1 MAEKITLKSMLANLP
16 QKTDVD
22 TVVGRDSSG
31 NPVYIK
37 KSDLAQVVAELM
49 PENALLSKPNDGV
62 FIMYHRKSDD
72 YPLIVKPHK
81 WTSLQNSGEI
91 ADGVAIVEGGTILV
105 VAPTQATT
113 KLTWSSGEVSGGG
126 TTTWDRV
133 TALNDWN
140 GKTNTQ
146 KQIAASKEGAVTN
159 TASYAPGFCNLYS
172 RSNANG
178 KGLTAGKWWL
188 PSLGEMMMIYANM
201 TKVNY
206 ALSLISG
213 ATQIVEDAYWT
224 STEASATDAWGLFLS
239 SGTAGSG
246 TKASLQKYVRA
257 VSAFIS

>member
-1 MAEKITLKSMLANLP
+1 MAIETNSFKSYLGTLP
-16 QKTDVD
+16 QQSDVD
-22 TVVGRDSSG
+22 SIMAKDANG
-31 NPVYIK
+31 NPIWIK
-37 KSDLAQVVAELM
+37 KADLAQVAAELM
-49 PENALLSKPNDGV
+49 PADEIFDKTADGV
-62 FIMYHRKSDD
+62 FFMYHRKSDD

-81 WTSLQNSGEI
+81 WTSLQNGGEI
-91 ADGVAIVEGGTILV
+91 ADGVAIVEGGKILV

-172 RSNANG
+172 RPNANG

-206 ALSLISG
+206 G
-213 ATQIVEDAYWT
+213 ATY
-224 STEASATDAWGLFLS
+224 AWGLTLS
-239 SGTAGSG
+239 GGYANSG
-246 TKASLQKYVRA
+246 TKASIQRYVRA

>member
-1 MAEKITLKSMLANLP
+1 MPADEIFD
-16 QKTDVD
+16 KT
-22 TVVGRDSSG
+22 
-31 NPVYIK
+31 
-37 KSDLAQVVAELM
+37 A
-49 PENALLSKPNDGV
+49 DGV
-62 FIMYHRKSDD
+62 FIMYHRKSDNSS
-72 YPLIVKPHK
+72 LIVKPHK

-91 ADGVAIVEGGTILV
+91 ADGVAIVEGGKILV

-113 KLTWSSGEVSGGG
+113 KLTWSSGDVSGGG

-213 ATQIVEDAYWT
+213 ATQLVEDAYWT
-224 STEASATDAWGLFLS
+224 STEASAADAWYLGLG
-239 SGTAGSG
+239 SGLASSG
-246 TKASLQKYVRA
+246 TKASYQRYVRA

>member
-1 MAEKITLKSMLANLP
+1 MIFDEISKYEIA
-16 QKTDVD
+16 
-22 TVVGRDSSG
+22 
-31 NPVYIK
+31 
-37 KSDLAQVVAELM
+37 AELM
-49 PENALLSKPNDGV
+49 PGNALLSKLNDGV

-72 YPLIVKPHK
+72 FPLMVKPHK

-91 ADGVAIVEGGTILV
+91 ADGVAIVEGGKILV

-126 TTTWDRV
+126 TTTWDRA
-133 TALNDWN
+133 TAFNDWN

-213 ATQIVEDAYWT
+213 ATQLVEDAYWT
-224 STEASATDAWGLFLS
+224 STEASATYAWGLYIYD
-239 SGTAGSG
+239 GVANGGG
-246 TKASLQKYVRA
+246 TKASDQRCVRA

>member
-1 MAEKITLKSMLANLP
+1 M
-16 QKTDVD
+16 
-22 TVVGRDSSG
+22 
-31 NPVYIK
+31 PV
-37 KSDLAQVVAELM
+37 AVAELM
-49 PENALLSKPNDGV
+49 PENALLSKLNYGV

-72 YPLIVKPHK
+72 FPLIVKPHK

-91 ADGVAIVEGGTILV
+91 ADGVAIVEGGKILV

-126 TTTWDRV
+126 TTTSDRV

-213 ATQIVEDAYWT
+213 ATQLVEDSYWT
-224 STEASATDAWGLFLS
+224 STEASATNAWYLGL
-239 SGTAGSG
+239 GTSYTHNGA
-246 TKASLQKYVRA
+246 KASLQSYVRA

>member
-1 MAEKITLKSMLANLP
+1 
-16 QKTDVD
+16 
-22 TVVGRDSSG
+22 
-31 NPVYIK
+31 
-37 KSDLAQVVAELM
+37 M
-49 PENALLSKPNDGV
+49 PESSLYSKLDDNV

-81 WTSLQNSGEI
+81 WTSLQNNGEI
-91 ADGVAIVEGGTILV
+91 ADGVAIVEGGKILV

-113 KLTWSSGEVSGGG
+113 KLTWSSGDVSGGG

-213 ATQIVEDAYWT
+213 ATQLVEDAYWT
-224 STEASATDAWGLFLS
+224 STEASATNAWYLYLS
-239 SGTAGSG
+239 FGHAGNG
-246 TKASLQKYVRA
+246 TKASCQSYVRA

>member
-1 MAEKITLKSMLANLP
+1 MPVDML
-16 QKTDVD
+16 
-22 TVVGRDSSG
+22 
-31 NPVYIK
+31 YK
-37 KSDLAQVVAELM
+37 KLD
-49 PENALLSKPNDGV
+49 DGV

-91 ADGVAIVEGGTILV
+91 ADGVAIVEGGKILV

-113 KLTWSSGEVSGGG
+113 KLTWSGGEVSGGG
-126 TTTWDRV
+126 TTTLDRL
-133 TALNDWN
+133 TAFNDWN

-188 PSLGEMMMIYANM
+188 PSLGEMMMIYANI

-213 ATQIVEDAYWT
+213 ATQLVGDAYWT
-224 STEASATDAWGLFLS
+224 STEVNATSAWGLGLDI
-239 SGTAGSG
+239 GSAYNS
-246 TKASLQKYVRA
+246 TKASQQRYVRA
-257 VSAFIS
+257 VSAFIQ